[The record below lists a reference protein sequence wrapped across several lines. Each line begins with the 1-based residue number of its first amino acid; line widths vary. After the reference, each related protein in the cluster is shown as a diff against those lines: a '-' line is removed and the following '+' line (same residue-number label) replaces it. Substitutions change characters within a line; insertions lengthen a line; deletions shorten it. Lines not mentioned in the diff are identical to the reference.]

1 VSELRY
7 AQGIDPFAED
17 RLWMNR
23 STLPLVLGCRGGAEV
38 AQERQAFAEEARD
51 VARAVVGHH
60 ALDRMPRLLWFQAE
74 KLTLMGECRP

>member
-1 VSELRY
+1 
-7 AQGIDPFAED
+7 
-17 RLWMNR
+17 MNR

-60 ALDRMPRLLWFQAE
+60 ALDPDAE
-74 KLTLMGECRP
+74 APLVSS